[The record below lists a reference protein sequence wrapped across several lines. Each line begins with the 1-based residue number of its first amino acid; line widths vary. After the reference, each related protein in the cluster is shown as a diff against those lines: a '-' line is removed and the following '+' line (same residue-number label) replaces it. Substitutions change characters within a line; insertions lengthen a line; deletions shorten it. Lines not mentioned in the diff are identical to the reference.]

1 MRLLG
6 RLLLVVAIG
15 GAAMLVAVLGALRYM
30 GFFRAPVY
38 DTTPPVIADSGR
50 PMVLVFSKTNGFI
63 HREAI
68 PAARA
73 LVERLAAEEGWAAV
87 VTDNAAVHNPGDL
100 ARFAAIVWN
109 NVSGDVLTESQR
121 AAMQAYIEGG
131 GGFVGL
137 HGSGGDLHYAWRWYA
152 DRLIGAQFIGHP
164 LLPQFQSATVT
175 VERPADPI
183 VRGLPPRWVRVDEW
197 YSFQRSPR
205 LNGAQVLLSLDERTY
220 SPRLLWKDLRMGS
233 DHPVVWKRCVG
244 RGRAFYSAM
253 GHTPETYTEAEYA
266 ALLRRGLSWAM
277 GAHESCGSAH
287 SLPAPATR

>member
-1 MRLLG
+1 
-6 RLLLVVAIG
+6 VAAIG
-15 GAAMLVAVLGALRYM
+15 GVVLLVAVLGALRYM
-30 GFFRAPVY
+30 GFLRAPVY
-38 DTTPPVIADSGR
+38 DTTPPVIAGSGR

-73 LVERLAAEEGWAAV
+73 LIERLAAEEKWDAV

-100 ARFAAIVWN
+100 SRFAAIVWN
-109 NVSGDVLTESQR
+109 NVSGDVLTGPQR

-137 HGSGGDLHYAWRWYA
+137 HGSGGDLHYAWRWYV

-164 LLPQFQSATVT
+164 LLPQFQRATVT
-175 VERPADPI
+175 VDRPADPI
-183 VRGLPPRWVRVDEW
+183 VRDLPARWARVDEW

-220 SPRLLWKDLRMGS
+220 SPRLLLKDLGMGP
-233 DHPVVWKRCVG
+233 DHPVVWTRCVG

-253 GHTPETYTEAEYA
+253 GHTAETYAEPEYA
-266 ALLRRGLSWAM
+266 ALLRRGLGWAM
-277 GAHESCGSAH
+277 GAHDSCGSAR
-287 SLPAPATR
+287 SLPAADTR